1 MSKILFFNVPT
12 QGHINPS
19 LPVVAEL
26 VRRGTEVIYY
36 LTEGQRQR
44 IEATGATFR
53 PYATIND
60 DYFDI
65 HKLDGSN
72 PPLTA
77 RTMVETTRE
86 VLPNLL
92 DIVRREKPDVI
103 MHDTMCPWGWYV
115 AQVAGIPS
123 VSSMPLLILT
133 PKMILQSGQ
142 LLDLMALGIKNL
154 HHIRALNR
162 IAAEMGRTYGMKAP
176 GFPDALTSTGT
187 ITINYTSALFQPDS
201 ARLDKNIKFVGPSI
215 EPRPDQTN
223 FPLNQLD
230 KKPLIYISLG
240 TVIND
245 NPDFYKQCLRVF
257 GNTEYQVVMSVG
269 RRIELD
275 RLGEIP
281 SNFIVRNFV
290 PQLEILQRAAL
301 FISHAGMNT
310 VHEGLY
316 YNCPL
321 LLTPQQSE
329 QNLVAVR
336 VQQLGAGIKLPTP
349 PLTDQQL
356 RDAAYRILN
365 DPNFREQACVVG
377 ESFRTAG
384 GHQRAADEIMALI
397 R

>member
-19 LPVVAEL
+19 LPVVTEL

-44 IEATGATFR
+44 IEATGAAFR
-53 PYATIND
+53 PYDMIHD

-65 HKLDGSN
+65 HKLNGSN

-77 RTMVETTRE
+77 RTMVETTQE
-86 VLPNLL
+86 ILPNLL

-103 MHDTMCPWGWYV
+103 MHDAMCPWGWYV

-162 IAAEMGRTYGMKAP
+162 IAAEMGHIYGMKAP

-223 FPLNQLD
+223 FPFDQLD
-230 KKPLIYISLG
+230 SKPLIYISLG

-257 GNTEYQVVMSVG
+257 GNTDYQVVMSIG

-275 RLGEIP
+275 SLGEIP

-290 PQLEILQRAAL
+290 PQLDLLQRAAL
-301 FISHAGMNT
+301 FITHAGMNS

-316 YNCPL
+316 YNVPL

-329 QNLVAVR
+329 QNLVAIR

-365 DPNFREQACVVG
+365 DPKFREQACVVG

-397 R
+397 S